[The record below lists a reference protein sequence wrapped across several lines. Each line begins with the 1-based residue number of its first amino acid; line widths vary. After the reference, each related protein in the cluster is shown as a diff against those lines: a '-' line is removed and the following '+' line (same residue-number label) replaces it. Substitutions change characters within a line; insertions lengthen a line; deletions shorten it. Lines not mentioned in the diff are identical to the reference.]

1 MLLLWLTLK
10 STDTELRKYVLLSQ
24 QSAVRYWVRS
34 REGLLRNCVKN
45 SWKQNQYWTKWSV
58 SSLVLPLD
66 GSGRRQRAVKNI
78 FLNVIWSFSNI
89 ENDKRTEDRIQSEE
103 RICTQSDFW
112 LWLHG
117 IMLLRKTDWS
127 GLVRSFPI
135 ITVSLYFILLFVA
148 LLTAE
153 EQNQDWKKFEYSHLS
168 NNRGGG
174 GRVAKS
180 INVEVGINVE
190 EEVFWKKKQYIVH
203 RCNERRV

>member
-1 MLLLWLTLK
+1 MSCSSCCWM
-10 STDTELRKYVLLSQ
+10 
-24 QSAVRYWVRS
+24 AVAA
-34 REGLLRNCVKN
+34 CFK
-45 SWKQNQYWTKWSV
+45 
-58 SSLVLPLD
+58 P
-66 GSGRRQRAVKNI
+66 KNI
-78 FLNVIWSFSNI
+78 FLNLIWIFSNI

-103 RICTQSDFW
+103 RICTQRDFW
-112 LWLHG
+112 LWLYG

-135 ITVSLYFILLFVA
+135 IMVCLYFIFVA

-153 EQNQDWKKFEYSHLS
+153 EQNQDWNKFGYSHLS

-180 INVEVGINVE
+180 INLEVGINVE
-190 EEVFWKKKQYIVH
+190 GEIFWKKTTYIVH

>member
-89 ENDKRTEDRIQSEE
+89 ENDKRTEDRIFQGVCQPISKIVGDPLPVWGNPNLIINQCSWCISS
-103 RICTQSDFW
+103 RVDANYNYSAQRNFPLAW
-112 LWLHG
+112 A
-117 IMLLRKTDWS
+117 TDY
-127 GLVRSFPI
+127 GHPMKAQI
-135 ITVSLYFILLFVA
+135 
-148 LLTAE
+148 
-153 EQNQDWKKFEYSHLS
+153 
-168 NNRGGG
+168 
-174 GRVAKS
+174 
-180 INVEVGINVE
+180 
-190 EEVFWKKKQYIVH
+190 
-203 RCNERRV
+203 

>member
-1 MLLLWLTLK
+1 MHRYLL
-10 STDTELRKYVLLSQ
+10 
-24 QSAVRYWVRS
+24 
-34 REGLLRNCVKN
+34 
-45 SWKQNQYWTKWSV
+45 TKWSIW
-58 SSLVLPLD
+58 SCCWMA
-66 GSGRRQRAVKNI
+66 GSGSVQSCFKPKNI

-135 ITVSLYFILLFVA
+135 IMVSLYFILLFVA

-153 EQNQDWKKFEYSHLS
+153 EQNQDWKKFGYSHLS
-168 NNRGGG
+168 INRGGCR
-174 GRVAKS
+174 RVAK
-180 INVEVGINVE
+180 
-190 EEVFWKKKQYIVH
+190 
-203 RCNERRV
+203 